1 MSTFIGE
8 TTADSVDD
16 DASDEG
22 AAQTTEESV
31 YLLPEG
37 LYESLLTTALAG
49 KIAAVPNLEPAFEA
63 VDRDTTTEI
72 LSRHLGDI
80 VKKRIDNA
88 KPEDRVALANRLIA
102 VLEGGSTQDADKIS
116 PGPEQLI
123 SLSTTS
129 KTKHRNLRR
138 PTTKLSDAAL
148 LTNAKD
154 DPSLAGE
161 IRSEMASANRVDL
174 LCAFIRWTGLRVLE
188 PALQDLKDRGIKFRV
203 ITSTYMGATERRA
216 VDLLV
221 TKYGAEVKI
230 NYETQSTRLHA
241 KAWLFRRNTGFDT
254 AYVGSS
260 NLSSAAM
267 LDGLEWN
274 VRLSSVGTPRLLQ
287 KFEVTFDSYWEQRAF
302 QSYDPERDGDKL
314 DAALQRNGGRLVVQ
328 NDDGDTGLEIQP
340 HLHQQEMLEDLESAR
355 EVHGHHRNLLVAAT
369 GTGKTVIAALDYK
382 RLCEVAGRDLTLL
395 FVAHRQEIL
404 KQSLSTYRTVMRQGA
419 FGELYV
425 GDHKPSEWKHVF
437 ASVQSLA
444 ALGIDEIEPGQFDV
458 VVIDEF
464 HHAQA
469 PTYRNIMDRLRPQE
483 LLGLTATPERGDG
496 INVAD
501 EFFEG
506 RTASELRLWDA
517 LDADLLVPFHY
528 FGVADDVDLSQVE
541 WKRGNYDS
549 EALSKL
555 YTGNDA
561 RAAKVIKELRD
572 KVVSTAEMR
581 ALAFCVSVAHA
592 HYMADV
598 FNAAGIV
605 SVALSGATDTVERE
619 AALAKLR
626 SGELSCIFA
635 VDLFNEGLDLP
646 LVDTILLLRPTQSA
660 TIFLQQLGRGL
671 RRAEGKSVLTVLDY
685 IGQQRREFRFDAK
698 YRVLTGLSRKA
709 LEKAVGDEF
718 PFLPSGSQIVL
729 DRVAQKIVLDN
740 IKAQLRFS
748 RKQLVED
755 IRLHGKFL
763 LADYLRESGNAL
775 QDIYRRTGD
784 SWTALI
790 RDASVVVP
798 APLVELVPVVELV
811 ETQGPRTQQ
820 SRQEETLL
828 LKRMT
833 QLLCVDDPERAAAY
847 TLLTSPDCPH
857 FVDLGP
863 RDQTFAAMLV
873 FALWPEAT
881 GFTSYEEALGVLRQH
896 PLVCFEIQQLVAL
909 ALECS
914 RYAPKGLGQGLQH
927 VPLYSHATYRR
938 EEILA
943 ALGYLA
949 IDGRRSRHREGVA
962 WCGPTRTDAFFVTL
976 EKDAKDRA
984 ASIMYKDYAISDEL
998 FHWESQNSTTPDSP
1012 VGRRYL
1018 DHKANDSQIVLFTR
1032 AMENDGAAMTMPYTC
1047 LGQVDYV
1054 HHSGSKPIAITWKLQ
1069 RPMPADV
1076 LAVARAV
1083 AQ

>member
-1 MSTFIGE
+1 ME
-8 TTADSVDD
+8 DS
-16 DASDEG
+16 ASHEAPEQNTYQNSEG
-22 AAQTTEESV
+22 
-31 YLLPEG
+31 LPEG
-37 LYESLLTTALAG
+37 LYESLLTTELTG
-49 KIAAVPNLEPAFEA
+49 RLAAVADLEPAFET
-63 VDRDTTTEI
+63 VHRDAAAEV

-80 VKKRIDNA
+80 IRKRIDNA
-88 KPEDRVALANRLIA
+88 RPEDRVALANRLIA
-102 VLEGGSTQDADKIS
+102 ALGEQDNIGEQAVDVIS

-123 SLSTTS
+123 SLAAPATLRR
-129 KTKHRNLRR
+129 RNLRR
-138 PTTKLSDAAL
+138 PATKLSDAAL

-161 IRSEMASANRVDL
+161 IRNEMASANRVDL
-174 LCAFIRWTGLRVLE
+174 LCAFIRWTGLRVIE
-188 PALQDLKDRGIKFRV
+188 PALRDLKDRGIKFRV

-274 VRLSSVGTPRLLQ
+274 VRLSSVGTPSLLQ

-302 QSYDPERDGDKL
+302 QSYDPERDGAKL
-314 DAALQRNGGRLVVQ
+314 DAALRRNGGRVIVQ
-328 NDDGDTGLEIQP
+328 NDDGDTGLEIEP
-340 HLHQQEMLEDLESAR
+340 HLHQREMLEDLESAR
-355 EVHGHHRNLLVAAT
+355 EVHSHHRNLVVAAT

-382 RLCEVAGRDLTLL
+382 RLCDATGQKLSLL

-404 KQSLSTYRTVMRQGA
+404 SQSLSTYRTVMKQGS

-425 GDHKPSEWKHVF
+425 GEHKPSEWKQVF

-444 ALGIDEIEPGQFDV
+444 ALGVDKIEPEQFDV

-469 PTYRNIMDRLRPQE
+469 STYRKILDHLRPLE

-501 EFFEG
+501 AFFEG

-541 WKRGNYDS
+541 WRRGNYDS
-549 EALSKL
+549 AALSKL

-581 ALAFCVSVAHA
+581 ALGFCVSVAHA
-592 HYMADV
+592 CYMADV
-598 FNAAGIV
+598 FNAAGIA
-605 SVALSGATDTVERE
+605 SVALSGETPTVERAE
-619 AALAKLR
+619 ALVKLR
-626 SGELSCIFA
+626 SGELSCVFA

-698 YRVLTGLSRKA
+698 YRALTGLGRKA
-709 LEKAVGDEF
+709 LEKAVDDEF

-729 DRVAQKIVLDN
+729 DRVAQQIVLAN
-740 IKAQLRFS
+740 IKAQLRFN
-748 RKQLVED
+748 RKQLIED
-755 IRLHGKFL
+755 VRSHGQVH
-763 LADYLRESGNAL
+763 LADFLRESGNTL
-775 QDIYRRTGD
+775 QDIYRKTGD
-784 SWTALI
+784 SWTSLI
-790 RDASVVVP
+790 REAGL
-798 APLVELVPVVELV
+798 AGPVVELV
-811 ETQGPRTQQ
+811 ETQGTEAGSPF
-820 SRQEETLL
+820 EETLL

-833 QLLCVDDPERAAAY
+833 QFLCVDDPERADAY
-847 TLLTSPDCPH
+847 TMLTSSGCPQYA
-857 FVDLGP
+857 DLGP
-863 RDQTFAAMLV
+863 REQTFGAMLV
-873 FALWPEAT
+873 FAVWPEAT
-881 GFTSYEEALGVLRQH
+881 GFSSYDEALKFLRRH
-896 PLVCFEIQQLVAL
+896 PLVCSEIQQLVAFT
-909 ALECS
+909 LERS
-914 RYAPKGLGQGLQH
+914 RYAPKGLGRGLQH

-962 WCGPTRTDAFFVTL
+962 WCDATATDALFVTL

-1018 DHKANDSQIVLFTR
+1018 DHKANNSQIVLFTR
-1032 AMENDGAAMTMPYTC
+1032 ATENDDAGMTMPYTC

-1054 HHSGSKPIAITWKLQ
+1054 QHSGSKPIAITWKLQ